1 MSGNQ
6 IGRPCQTAYDL
17 CERGRSRNFVILSIP
32 YELLGWGFCHQ
43 FGGDAVSEVC
53 EGYSWS
59 LEPHECP
66 LRTCRQRI
74 GVRGGGGR

>member
-1 MSGNQ
+1 MSANQ

-17 CERGRSRNFVILSIP
+17 CERKRSRNFVILSIP
-32 YELLGWGFCHQ
+32 YESRGWRFRRQ
-43 FGGDAVSEVC
+43 FGEGAASDVC

-66 LRTCRQRI
+66 PRTCGPRI
-74 GVRGGGGR
+74 GLRGGGWR